1 MINTLILTKVTLVDG
16 GHSRNRPIKLSI
28 TSPTRNSNDGV
39 VRITIRS
46 TAVVSSL
53 EIVAGKREAYSFITS
68 ASSASSYSPVHG
80 LAYASLNILGLVN

>member
-28 TSPTRNSNDGV
+28 TSPTRNSNDG